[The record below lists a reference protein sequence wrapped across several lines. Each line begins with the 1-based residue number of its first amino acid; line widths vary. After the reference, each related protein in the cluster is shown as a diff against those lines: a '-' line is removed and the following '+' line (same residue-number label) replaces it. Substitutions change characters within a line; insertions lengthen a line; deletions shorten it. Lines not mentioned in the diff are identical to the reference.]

1 MNLIEIVQQFAA
13 NNGCAAGVC
22 DAAPL
27 DSAHLS
33 ASEFVPFVR
42 KNIEKRTNPAAIMA
56 GAQSVIVLAVP
67 YLRRINPEK
76 SNNDGFAVLSS
87 LGTNDDYHVRVKSLL
102 RKLVDELTLISNFN
116 YKILV
121 DSPTLDER
129 AFALRAGI
137 GFFGRN
143 GLIISP
149 MFGSRFN
156 IGLMLTDISV
166 ECASLPVTGCAT
178 GCPPNCRLCVDAC
191 PNKALAPGQPLDTVR
206 CISYLTQKR
215 VLTADEEKLLGNQLY
230 GCDICQN
237 VCPFNPP
244 ESETYINPQDWVNK
258 GNCAFDKEYAHTAM
272 LWQGAELLRRN
283 ANLTNHR
290 II

>member
-1 MNLIEIVQQFAA
+1 MNLIEIVQKFAA

-33 ASEFVPFVR
+33 ASEFVPFVS
-42 KNIEKRTNPAAIMA
+42 KNIDKRTSPAAIMA

-76 SNNDGFAVLSS
+76 QNNDGFAVLSS
-87 LGTNDDYHVRVKSLL
+87 LGTNDDYHIRVKLL
-102 RKLVDELTLISNFN
+102 LSKLADELTLVSSFN

-156 IGLMLTDISV
+156 IGLLLTDIPI
-166 ECASLPVTGCAT
+166 ECASLSAHIT
-178 GCPPNCRLCVDAC
+178 GCPPNCRLCIDAC
-191 PNKALAPGQPLDTVR
+191 PNKALAPGHPLDTVR
-206 CISYLTQKR
+206 CISYLTQKG
-215 VLTADEEKLLGNQLY
+215 VLTADEEAMLNNQLY

-237 VCPFNPP
+237 VCPFNSP
-244 ESETYINPQDWVNK
+244 ESETYVNPQDWANK
-258 GNCAFDKEYAHTAM
+258 DNCTFVKEYAHTAM
-272 LWQGAELLRRN
+272 LWQGAALLRRN
-283 ANLTNHR
+283 AALLVP
-290 II
+290 